1 MGLLKLLKVNDYITS
16 LARSCCGFFFLSW
29 MQSGSMNEAVIVQR
43 CAAVFYVQHVTA
55 FNVAVVRSEDGR
67 SLIGTLSQC
76 NSGAV

>member
-1 MGLLKLLKVNDYITS
+1 MHYFTGEELLRI
-16 LARSCCGFFFLSW
+16 FFFLSW

-67 SLIGTLSQC
+67 SLTGTLSQC

>member
-1 MGLLKLLKVNDYITS
+1 
-16 LARSCCGFFFLSW
+16 
-29 MQSGSMNEAVIVQR
+29 MNEAVIVQR

-55 FNVAVVRSEDGR
+55 FNVAVVRSEDSR